1 MQNYKIEIT
10 EILRREVEIEAENI
24 DSAIQI
30 ITEKYKSEEIVLDSS
45 DFVEYKIVE
54 YVTETNES

>member
-30 ITEKYKSEEIVLDSS
+30 INEKYKSEEIVLDSS
-45 DFVEYKIVE
+45 DFVEYKIEE
-54 YVTETNES
+54 YIP

>member
-45 DFVEYKIVE
+45 DFVDYKIVE

>member
-1 MQNYKIEIT
+1 MKIFEVQII
-10 EILRREVEIEAENI
+10 EVSNKVVEIEADNVEN
-24 DSAIQI
+24 AIQI

-54 YVTETNES
+54 YVTEPNES

>member
-45 DFVEYKIVE
+45 DFVEYKIDE

>member
-1 MQNYKIEIT
+1 MKTFQVQILEISNKV
-10 EILRREVEIEAENI
+10 IEIEAENI

-45 DFVEYKIVE
+45 DFVEYKIDE